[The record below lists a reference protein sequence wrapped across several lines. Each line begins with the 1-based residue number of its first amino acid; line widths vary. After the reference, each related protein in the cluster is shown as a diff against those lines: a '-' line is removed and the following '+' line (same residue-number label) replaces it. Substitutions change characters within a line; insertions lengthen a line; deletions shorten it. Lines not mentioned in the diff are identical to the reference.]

1 MRKRSKHRKKKRIL
15 TMMKTRKELRKSKCR
30 MGDAEEKCGR
40 GNVEE
45 EMWKRKCGRGNA
57 QEEVWKTHV
66 VLKNEVAFSKVQ
78 SKIQSK
84 V

>member
-1 MRKRSKHRKKKRIL
+1 
-15 TMMKTRKELRKSKCR
+15 MMKKRKELRKSKCR
-30 MGDAEEKCGR
+30 RGDAEEKCGR

-66 VLKNEVAFSKVQ
+66 VLKNEVAFCKV
-78 SKIQSK
+78 
-84 V
+84 

>member
-1 MRKRSKHRKKKRIL
+1 MQKR
-15 TMMKTRKELRKSKCR
+15 
-30 MGDAEEKCGR
+30 
-40 GNVEE
+40 NVEE
-45 EMWKRKCGRGNA
+45 EMWKRKCGRGHA
-57 QEEVWKTHV
+57 QEEVWKTH